1 MFARKEKPLP
11 IPILKP
17 PPTHNTQLPED
28 AGIHLGEGYYWNP
41 STLPN
46 SHIVAIGAS
55 GSGKTQTLKAIAYS
69 LHKTYPQMQIILL
82 DFHGDQEIIG
92 ETCYPIHMASPH
104 GINPLVV
111 NLDPEGGGPNLQAIQ
126 IAAILKKSLRLGPN
140 QEGML
145 IEIVKTCY
153 QGRGITQEKQETWQ
167 NEPPNFDD
175 IEEELNRRV
184 ATAVKD
190 DSKKELA
197 ESICINNLPVGK
209 TDISSGRIQFARHV
223 LPNTSG
229 IYFIFHV
236 KVAEKAKEAREDS
249 RYRQSSPSSPA
260 SLSSPS
266 LLYIG
271 AARNIQQRF
280 DGHHHIRYL
289 LKDQYPGETIF
300 IRYYEH
306 LADWQD
312 LIKLENYL
320 IQIHQPPLNQTT
332 LRTEC
337 KDSQKLKL
345 KLAATFQYGVFSRPQ
360 PELTEKLIRIDLS
373 KLPPSLAALGAE
385 SLAWQLMNQHRL
397 RGEIQGRLPRT
408 FLFIDEAKEMPKTE
422 GSACDRII
430 ADGRKF
436 GLSLVLASQSE
447 RHLSQ
452 DVIGNSATKIVLPV
466 DQTECAKV
474 AKKFRFAEKKVAALE
489 PLTALCR
496 FGKDASLLEIQPYY
510 QRIKDDR

>member
-11 IPILKP
+11 VAILKP
-17 PPTHNTQLPED
+17 KPTNNTPSTEGE
-28 AGIHLGEGYYWNP
+28 GIHLGEGYYWNP
-41 STLPN
+41 EALPN
-46 SHIVAIGAS
+46 GHIVAIGAS

-69 LHKTYPQMQIILL
+69 LHTTYPQMQIILL

-145 IEIVKTCY
+145 IEIIKTCY
-153 QGRGITQEKQETWQ
+153 LKRGITQEKQDTWSL
-167 NEPPNFDD
+167 EAPNFDD

-190 DSKKELA
+190 EGKKELA
-197 ESICINNLPVGK
+197 ESINLNNLPVGK
-209 TDISSGRIQFARHV
+209 PH
-223 LPNTSG
+223 TSG
-229 IYFIFHV
+229 IYFIFHQDKLV
-236 KVAEKAKEAREDS
+236 
-249 RYRQSSPSSPA
+249 
-260 SLSSPS
+260 
-266 LLYIG
+266 YIG
-271 AARNIQQRF
+271 AARNIQKRI

-289 LKDQYPGETIF
+289 LKDQYPGETVE

-306 LADWQD
+306 LSDWQE

-320 IQIHQPPLNQTT
+320 IQIHQPHLNQTT

-360 PELTEKLIRIDLS
+360 PEFNEKLLRIDLS
-373 KLPPSLAALGAE
+373 KLPTELRAIAAE

-397 RGEIQGRLPRT
+397 QGEIQGKLPRT
-408 FLFIDEAKEMPKTE
+408 FLFIDEAKEMPKKE
-422 GSACDRII
+422 GSACDQII

-436 GLSLVLASQSE
+436 GLALVLASQSE
-447 RHLSQ
+447 RHLSA
-452 DVIGNSATKIVLPV
+452 DVIGNSSTKIVLPV
-466 DQTECAKV
+466 DQTECKKV
-474 AKKFRFAEKKVAALE
+474 AKKFRFAEKKVAELT
-489 PLTALCR
+489 PLIALCR
-496 FGKDASLLEIQPYY
+496 FGKEAELLEIMPYY
-510 QRIKDDR
+510 QRLEDVK

>member
-11 IPILKP
+11 TPVLKP
-17 PPTHNTQLPED
+17 LPTNNTPSKEGE
-28 AGIHLGEGYYWNP
+28 GIHLGDGYYWNP
-41 STLPN
+41 EALPN
-46 SHIVAIGAS
+46 GHIVAIGAS

-69 LHKTYPQMQIILL
+69 LHTTYPQMQIILL

-145 IEIVKTCY
+145 IEIIKTCY
-153 QGRGITQEKQETWQ
+153 LKRGITQEKQETWSL
-167 NEPPNFDD
+167 EAPNFDD

-190 DSKKELA
+190 ESKKELA
-197 ESICINNLPVGK
+197 ESINPKNLPVGK
-209 TDISSGRIQFARHV
+209 
-223 LPNTSG
+223 PNTSG
-229 IYFIFHV
+229 IYFIFHQDKLV
-236 KVAEKAKEAREDS
+236 
-249 RYRQSSPSSPA
+249 
-260 SLSSPS
+260 
-266 LLYIG
+266 YIG
-271 AARNIQQRF
+271 AARDIQKRI

-289 LKDQYPGETIF
+289 LKDQYPGETVE

-306 LADWQD
+306 LSDWQE

-360 PELTEKLIRIDLS
+360 PEFNEKLIRIDLS
-373 KLPPSLAALGAE
+373 KLPTELRAIAAE

-397 RGEIQGRLPRT
+397 RGEIQGKLPRT
-408 FLFIDEAKEMPKTE
+408 FLFIDEAKEMPKKE
-422 GSACDRII
+422 GSACDQII

-436 GLSLVLASQSE
+436 GLALVLASQSE
-447 RHLSQ
+447 RHLSA
-452 DVIGNSATKIVLPV
+452 DVIGNSSTKIVLPV
-466 DQTECAKV
+466 DQTECKKV
-474 AKKFRFAEKKVAALE
+474 AKKFRFAEKKVAELI

-496 FGKDASLLEIQPYY
+496 FGKEAELLEILPYY
-510 QRIKDDR
+510 QRLEDAE

>member
-1 MFARKEKPLP
+1 MFARQEKPLP
-11 IPILKP
+11 VAVLKP
-17 PPTHNTQLPED
+17 EPTNNTRSPEGE
-28 AGIHLGEGYYWNP
+28 GIHLGEGYYWNP
-41 STLPN
+41 ETLPN
-46 SHIVAIGAS
+46 GHIVAIGAS
-55 GSGKTQTLKAIAYS
+55 GSGKTQTLKAIAFS
-69 LHKTYPQMQIILL
+69 LHQTYPDMQVILL

-111 NLDPEGGGPNLQAIQ
+111 NLDPEGGGSNLQAIQ
-126 IAAILKKSLRLGPN
+126 IAGILKKSLRLGPN

-145 IEIVKTCY
+145 IEVIKTCY
-153 QGRGITQEKQETWQ
+153 LKRGIVQEQQETWSL
-167 NEPPNFDD
+167 EPPNFDD

-184 ATAVKD
+184 ATAFQD
-190 DSKKELA
+190 EEKKELA
-197 ESICINNLPVGK
+197 ESIQLGDLQIGK
-209 TDISSGRIQFARHV
+209 TDISSGRTEFARHV

-229 IYFIFHV
+229 IYFIFHQNKLV
-236 KVAEKAKEAREDS
+236 
-249 RYRQSSPSSPA
+249 
-260 SLSSPS
+260 
-266 LLYIG
+266 YIG
-271 AARNIQQRF
+271 AARDIQKRI

-289 LKDQYPGETIF
+289 LKEHYPRETF
-300 IRYYEH
+300 QIRYYEH
-306 LADWQD
+306 LSDWQE

-320 IQIHQPPLNQTT
+320 IQIHKPPLNQTT

-360 PELTEKLIRIDLS
+360 PKLTEKLIRIDLS
-373 KLPPSLAALGAE
+373 KLPPSLAAISAE

-408 FLFIDEAKEMPKTE
+408 FLFIDEAKEMPKNE

-452 DVIGNSATKIVLPV
+452 DVIGNSASKIVLPV

-474 AKKFRFAEKKVAALE
+474 AKKFRFAEKKVAELTS
-489 PLTALCR
+489 LTALCR
-496 FGKDASLLEIQPYY
+496 FGKEAELLEILPYY
-510 QRIKDDR
+510 QRLEDV

>member
-11 IPILKP
+11 VAVLKP
-17 PPTHNTQLPED
+17 EPTHNTQQTEGE
-28 AGIHLGEGYYWNP
+28 GIHLGEGYYWNP
-41 STLPN
+41 ETLPN
-46 SHIVAIGAS
+46 GHIVAIGAS
-55 GSGKTQTLKAIAYS
+55 GSGKTQTLKAIAFS
-69 LHKTYPQMQIILL
+69 LHQTYPDMQIILL

-111 NLDPEGGGPNLQAIQ
+111 NLDPEGGGSNLQAIQ
-126 IAAILKKSLRLGPN
+126 IAGILKKSLRLGPN

-145 IEIVKTCY
+145 IEVIKTCY
-153 QGRGITQEKQETWQ
+153 LKRGIVQEQQSTW
-167 NEPPNFDD
+167 NLEPPNFDD

-184 ATAVKD
+184 ATAFQD

-197 ESICINNLPVGK
+197 EDICIQNLPVGK
-209 TDISSGRIQFARHV
+209 
-223 LPNTSG
+223 PNTSG
-229 IYFIFHV
+229 IYFIFH
-236 KVAEKAKEAREDS
+236 
-249 RYRQSSPSSPA
+249 QSVGANGNSP
-260 SLSSPS
+260 

-271 AARNIQQRF
+271 AARDIQKRI

-289 LKDQYPGETIF
+289 LKEHYPGETF
-300 IRYYEH
+300 QLRYYEH
-306 LADWQD
+306 LADWQE

-360 PELTEKLIRIDLS
+360 PKLTEKLIRIDLS
-373 KLPPSLAALGAE
+373 KLPPSLAAISAE

-397 RGEIQGRLPRT
+397 LGEIQGRLPRT
-408 FLFIDEAKEMPKTE
+408 FLFIDEAKEMPKNE

-452 DVIGNSATKIVLPV
+452 DVIGNSASKIVLPV

-474 AKKFRFAEKKVAALE
+474 AKKFRFAEKKVAELSS
-489 PLTALCR
+489 LTALCR
-496 FGKDASLLEIQPYY
+496 FGKEAELLEILPYY
-510 QRIKDDR
+510 QRLEDV

>member
-11 IPILKP
+11 VAVLKP
-17 PPTHNTQLPED
+17 PPTHNTPLTEGE
-28 AGIHLGEGYYWNP
+28 GIHLGEGYYWNP
-41 STLPN
+41 EALPN
-46 SHIVAIGAS
+46 GHIVAIGAS

-69 LHKTYPQMQIILL
+69 LHTTYPDMQVILL
-82 DFHGDQEIIG
+82 DFHGDQEIVG

-145 IEIVKTCY
+145 IEIIKTCY
-153 QGRGITQEKQETWQ
+153 QGRGITQEKQETW
-167 NEPPNFDD
+167 NLEPPNFDD

-197 ESICINNLPVGK
+197 ESININNLPVGK

-236 KVAEKAKEAREDS
+236 KKAENKGDERTRGRGA
-249 RYRQSSPSSPA
+249 SPSPPLSQSPNLQTSPSAPA

-289 LKDQYPGETIF
+289 LKEQYPGETVE

-306 LADWQD
+306 LADWQE

-373 KLPPSLAALGAE
+373 KLPPELAALGAE

-408 FLFIDEAKEMPKTE
+408 FLFIDETSKLNLLCLILKT
-422 GSACDRII
+422 
-430 ADGRKF
+430 
-436 GLSLVLASQSE
+436 
-447 RHLSQ
+447 
-452 DVIGNSATKIVLPV
+452 
-466 DQTECAKV
+466 
-474 AKKFRFAEKKVAALE
+474 
-489 PLTALCR
+489 
-496 FGKDASLLEIQPYY
+496 
-510 QRIKDDR
+510 